1 MCAATEHVY
10 WAKGR
15 IGLRAVR
22 TQCSYDNTITRF
34 RILYKVCHLLK
45 CVLVELYKYIMYS
58 HVYLSISCLY
68 NNCTCIHSSILQLI
82 LSGES
87 ASEQE
92 APPPVPPSL
101 TLDLQDQ
108 EEKAVPSESDVLD
121 ILSSAHASHSQV
133 GGGGEGEGGRGI
145 CIQCCVITSTIMCTD
160 CTVSAS

>member
-1 MCAATEHVY
+1 M
-10 WAKGR
+10 
-15 IGLRAVR
+15 
-22 TQCSYDNTITRF
+22 
-34 RILYKVCHLLK
+34 
-45 CVLVELYKYIMYS
+45 
-58 HVYLSISCLY
+58 SCLY
-68 NNCTCIHSSILQLI
+68 NCTCIHSSILQLI

-133 GGGGEGEGGRGI
+133 GGGGEGEGGAGHLYTVLCNNINNHVYRLH
-145 CIQCCVITSTIMCTD
+145 